1 MGTFLRTFVELFILA
16 LEIALLGRVIVSWI
30 SPRFDN
36 PISQFLYDTTE
47 PILRPIRSVLP
58 RTGMLDLSPFI
69 AFLILGVVGTMIGRV
84 G

>member
-1 MGTFLRTFVELFILA
+1 MATFLRTFLELLILA
-16 LEIALLGRVIVSWI
+16 LEIAILGRVLVSWV
-30 SPRFDN
+30 SPRYDN

-47 PILRPIRSVLP
+47 PILRPIRSLLP

-69 AFLILGVVGTMIGRV
+69 AFLILGAIGGMIGRI